1 VFLLGAAMNSTQT
14 PSPVSFAEVLQQLG
28 TSTQG
33 LSQTEAKNRLTQYG
47 YNELAEKKVSTLE
60 LLLSYFW
67 GPMP

>member
-1 VFLLGAAMNSTQT
+1 MNSTQT

-47 YNELAEKKVSTLE
+47 YNELAEKKVST
-60 LLLSYFW
+60 
-67 GPMP
+67 PNH